1 MKYILLIL
9 IIITGCSPKNI
20 DDNYQN
26 INDETELSDDL
37 KAREMI
43 KRDNER
49 YDSMKKAQ
57 LTEQE

>member
-20 DDNYQN
+20 DNNDQK

-37 KAREMI
+37 KARKMI
-43 KRDNER
+43 KRDKER
-49 YDSMKKAQ
+49 YDSMKNAQ
-57 LTEQE
+57 LNQQE

>member
-9 IIITGCSPKNI
+9 IIITGCSTKNI
-20 DDNYQN
+20 DDNDQN

-43 KRDNER
+43 KRDKER

>member
-20 DDNYQN
+20 DDNDQN